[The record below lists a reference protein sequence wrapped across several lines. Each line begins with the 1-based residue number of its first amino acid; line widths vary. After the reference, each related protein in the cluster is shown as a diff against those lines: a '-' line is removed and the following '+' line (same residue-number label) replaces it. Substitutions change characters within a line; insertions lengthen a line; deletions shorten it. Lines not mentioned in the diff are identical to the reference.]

1 MDNLKRLLSGKIL
14 LKEISPLMPGYRT
27 WAEISLID
35 ELKPSY
41 PFRVDE
47 YAMRGHSPYS
57 KECSKDEAK
66 FKLRI
71 SSFLASDID
80 NEYDPSYDHVGKYE
94 IIASLNELQFRL
106 STLHVN
112 LEQFI
117 NSSEDD
123 EYPL

>member
-14 LKEISPLMPGYRT
+14 LKEISPLMPGYRK

-57 KECSKDEAK
+57 NVCSKDEAK

-94 IIASLNELQFRL
+94 IIASLNELQIRL
-106 STLHVN
+106 SILHVN

>member
-1 MDNLKRLLSGKIL
+1 MNNLNKLLSGKIL
-14 LKEISPLMPGYRT
+14 LKEIIPLIPGYRT
-27 WAEISLID
+27 WVEISLID

-47 YAMRGHSPYS
+47 YAMIGCSPYAN
-57 KECSKDEAK
+57 ECSKDEAK

-94 IIASLNELQFRL
+94 IIVSLNELQTRL
-106 STLHVN
+106 STLHIN

-117 NSSEDD
+117 SSSEDD

>member
-1 MDNLKRLLSGKIL
+1 
-14 LKEISPLMPGYRT
+14 
-27 WAEISLID
+27 EISLID

-41 PFRVDE
+41 PFRLEE
-47 YAMRGHSPYS
+47 YAMIGHSPYAN
-57 KECSKDEAK
+57 ECNKDEAK

-80 NEYDPSYDHVGKYE
+80 NEYDPSYDYVGKYE
-94 IIASLNELQFRL
+94 IIASLNELKTRL

-123 EYPL
+123 EYTL

>member
-1 MDNLKRLLSGKIL
+1 MNNLNKLLSGKIL
-14 LKEISPLMPGYRT
+14 LKEISPLMSGYRT
-27 WAEISLID
+27 WVEISLID
-35 ELKPSY
+35 ELKPAY

-47 YAMRGHSPYS
+47 YAMIGRSPYAN
-57 KECSKDEAK
+57 ECSKDEAK

-80 NEYDPSYDHVGKYE
+80 NEYDPSYEHVGKYE
-94 IIASLNELQFRL
+94 IIVSLNELQTRL

>member
-1 MDNLKRLLSGKIL
+1 
-14 LKEISPLMPGYRT
+14 RT
-27 WAEISLID
+27 WIEISLID

-41 PFRVDE
+41 PFRLEE
-47 YAMRGHSPYS
+47 YAMIGHSPYAN
-57 KECSKDEAK
+57 ECNKDEAK

-80 NEYDPSYDHVGKYE
+80 NEYDPSYDYVGKYE
-94 IIASLNELQFRL
+94 IIASLNELKTRL

-123 EYPL
+123 EYTL

>member
-1 MDNLKRLLSGKIL
+1 MNNLNTLLSGKVL

-27 WAEISLID
+27 WIEISLID

-41 PFRVDE
+41 PFRLDE
-47 YAMRGHSPYS
+47 YAMIGHSPYAN
-57 KECSKDEAK
+57 ECNKD
-66 FKLRI
+66 
-71 SSFLASDID
+71 D
-80 NEYDPSYDHVGKYE
+80 YVGKYE
-94 IIASLNELQFRL
+94 IIASLNELKTRL

>member
-1 MDNLKRLLSGKIL
+1 MNNLNTLLSGKVL

-27 WAEISLID
+27 WIEISLID

-41 PFRVDE
+41 PFRLDE
-47 YAMRGHSPYS
+47 YAMIGHSPYAN
-57 KECSKDEAK
+57 ECNKDEAK

-80 NEYDPSYDHVGKYE
+80 NEYVPSYDYVGKYE
-94 IIASLNELQFRL
+94 IIASLNELKTRL